1 MKCPVCGCIK
11 FYVKDPEDEYEIYE
25 FECRDGVI
33 RFESDV
39 SDSEIPEVGK
49 ETETFCNNCA
59 WHDKFKKISKKGD

>member
-1 MKCPVCGCIK
+1 
-11 FYVKDPEDEYEIYE
+11 VKDPEDEYEIYE